1 MQQKVPEELIALPGT
16 MSIHQIITTEKQG
29 FVTYR
34 DLSLRL
40 WPEKEFL
47 CMMNEEKELE
57 IDYEMMMNKEKELK
71 IDDKMKMAEEKEL
84 DIYDEMKMN
93 EEKEID
99 IDAEVKM
106 NEENSPSCETS
117 VKILS
122 EVAVRMILNENIGNL
137 QIILV
142 NKVETEPNVR
152 NQGNFQD
159 KKTETNKW
167 EINNTVLIR

>member
-1 MQQKVPEELIALPGT
+1 
-16 MSIHQIITTEKQG
+16 
-29 FVTYR
+29 
-34 DLSLRL
+34 
-40 WPEKEFL
+40 
-47 CMMNEEKELE
+47 MMNEEKELE

-117 VKILS
+117 VKILG

-137 QIILV
+137 QIIPV
-142 NKVETEPNVR
+142 NKVKTEPNIR
-152 NQGNFQD
+152 NRGNFQD